1 MGSGSSS
8 TILSSTNSKKNKSVI
23 TNDNST
29 DKSGKLPQIIA
40 QENTQKSIKEKH
52 KRFENFEP
60 LTLICLDDDF
70 DDNDKQFRSA
80 IDFICCFNDLEQ
92 CEQFIL
98 NNNKNDHLFF
108 IVSSQYATNIVSHVH
123 DLTQIIAI
131 YILQQKLS
139 NINREDIIDEKWTKR
154 YTKVKGIYLDRDILF
169 EELSSDVKMYTN
181 IGDLLPISIYNR
193 LDIVQNNN
201 SSNDHLRFLFYQ
213 LFIHEYCLKSSS
225 LNKINLIELIE
236 NYYYLNRYEL
246 NQINEFDKEYNS
258 TKNVL
263 IWFLKNSF
271 LRRLLTKSLLIL
283 NLQIL
288 FTLRFF
294 IKDMYKAMIDIGSS
308 SNKYHHI
315 ENEEI
320 FYRSQIIS
328 EETFGRIKSNIGEL
342 LSINNFF
349 LANKNRHNAL
359 SFIRQNVSSTNLIY
373 RVLFEIKIPSD
384 YKFQKKHP
392 FIDVTQFS
400 SDEYTTL
407 FFIGSIFQI
416 NTVIF
421 DINNDCWTIQLTLY
435 DERAN
440 EDFFRVFTFLNE
452 HHTPLTLA
460 NLLRRISPNSAKQFY
475 KHILKEN
482 SESSS
487 RLECYRGLGLCSYS
501 CEDYEQALM
510 YFEKALEME
519 PEDQLIKSSLHNSI
533 GLVYAQQDNID
544 QAQFHFSEALKY
556 SSSPLHVACAHYN
569 LALVYG
575 KQRLYDEELDHYQE
589 AFEIRTNQLPAD
601 HLQMASLFN
610 NIGVAY
616 SDLHEYDKAL
626 SNLRKAL
633 EIRLKL
639 LPENH
644 IDVARSYANI
654 GAVYVK
660 TEEFRMALEYFNKA
674 QLLFEKQQPIP
685 EQDMQQINQNIK
697 IVNEK
702 LQ

>member
-1 MGSGSSS
+1 MGSGSSF
-8 TILSSTNSKKNKSVI
+8 TILSSTSNTKTNSEII
-23 TNDNST
+23 TDDST
-29 DKSGKLPQIIA
+29 DKSSKLPQIIS
-40 QENTQKSIKEKH
+40 QEKIQKSIKQKQ
-52 KRFENFEP
+52 KRLENFEP
-60 LTLICLDDDF
+60 FTLIYLDNDF
-70 DDNDKQFRSA
+70 DDNDKKFQST

-98 NNNKNDHLFF
+98 NKNKNEHLFF

-131 YILQQKLS
+131 YILQQDIS
-139 NINREDIIDEKWTKR
+139 NINRKDTIDDKWTKR
-154 YTKVKGIYLDRDILF
+154 YSKVKGIYLDRDSLL
-169 EELSSDVKMYTN
+169 EELSSDVNKYTN
-181 IGDLLPISIYNR
+181 IGDLLPISIYNQR
-193 LDIVQNNN
+193 DIIQNNN

-213 LFIHEYCLKSSS
+213 LFVHEYCLKSSS
-225 LNKINLIELIE
+225 SNKIHLIELIE
-236 NYYYLNRYEL
+236 DYYRLNRYEL
-246 NQINEFDKEYNS
+246 HQIDEFDKEYNS

-263 IWFLKNSF
+263 IWFLRNTF
-271 LRRLLTKSLLIL
+271 LRKFLTKSLLIL
-283 NLQIL
+283 NLKIL

-308 SNKYHHI
+308 SNKYQI
-315 ENEEI
+315 STEQI

-359 SFIRQNVSSTNLIY
+359 SFLRQNFSSTNLIY

-384 YKFQKKHP
+384 YKFHKQRP

-407 FFIGSIFQI
+407 FFIGSIFRI
-416 NTVIF
+416 DTVIF
-421 DINNDCWTIQLTLY
+421 DINNDCWIIQLTLY
-435 DERAN
+435 DERTN
-440 EDFFRVFTFLNE
+440 EDFSQVFTFLND
-452 HHTPLTLA
+452 HHTPITLA
-460 NLLRRISPNSAKQFY
+460 NLLRRICPDSAKQFY
-475 KHILKEN
+475 KHLLKEN
-482 SESSS
+482 SESPS

-501 CEDYEQALM
+501 CEDYEQALI

-519 PEDQLIKSSLHNSI
+519 PDDPLIISSLHNSI
-533 GLVYAQQDNID
+533 GLVYAQQDNLD
-544 QAQFHFSEALKY
+544 QAQIHFSEALKY
-556 SSSPLHVACAHYN
+556 SSLPLHVACAHYN

-575 KQRLYDEELDHYQE
+575 KQCLFDEELDHYQE
-589 AFEIRTNQLPAD
+589 AFEIRTNQLPSD
-601 HLQMASLFN
+601 HLQIASLFN
-610 NIGVAY
+610 NIGIAY
-616 SDLHEYDKAL
+616 SDLHKHDKAL

-633 EIRLKL
+633 EMRLKL

-685 EQDMQQINQNIK
+685 EQDIQQINQNIK

-702 LQ
+702 LE